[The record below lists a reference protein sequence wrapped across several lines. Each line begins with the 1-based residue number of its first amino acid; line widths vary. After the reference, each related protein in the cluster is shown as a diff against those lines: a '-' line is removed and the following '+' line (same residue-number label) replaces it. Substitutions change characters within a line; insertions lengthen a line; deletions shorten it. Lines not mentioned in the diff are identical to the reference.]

1 MNITAKRI
9 NIMKH
14 NHHFMKRVTAYI
26 TGNVQRAGYRG
37 KVIDIAIAF
46 GLKGNIQNLQD
57 GRVKVIAEGEEN
69 DLERFIRAIN
79 IKNSIIYVSFIDSKY
94 SPATGDFE
102 GFFKEVSPGE
112 TDSRLDKG
120 IEVMSK
126 MLVSIENINKTLID
140 MNSNLSGKMD
150 QMNENLGGKMD
161 QMNENLGGKMDQMN
175 ENLSGKI
182 DRMNEN
188 LSGKMDKSLAKQDRM
203 LEKQDELLVE
213 VKDMNRSLNDKM
225 DRALDKSEIA
235 ELKADVSEMKSA
247 LKAKGII

>member
-1 MNITAKRI
+1 
-9 NIMKH
+9 
-14 NHHFMKRVTAYI
+14 MKRVTAYI

-37 KVIDIAIAF
+37 KVIDIANAF

-57 GRVKVIAEGEEN
+57 GSVKVIAEGEEN

-79 IKNSIIYVSFIDSKY
+79 IKNSIIYVSSIDSNY

-102 GFFKEVSPGE
+102 SFYKLVSPGE

-120 IEVMSK
+120 IEIMSK
-126 MLVSIENINKTLID
+126 VLISIDNINKTLTD
-140 MNSNLSGKMD
+140 MNSNLGGKMDLMIKGQEGLSGKIDNLEKNLGGKID
-150 QMNENLGGKMD
+150 QMNENLGGKIDNLEKNLGGKID
-161 QMNENLGGKMDQMN
+161 QMNENLG
-175 ENLSGKI
+175 
-182 DRMNEN
+182 
-188 LSGKMDKSLAKQDRM
+188 GKMDKSLAKQDRM

-213 VKDMNRSLNDKM
+213 VKDMNKSLNDKM
-225 DRALDKSEIA
+225 DRALDKSDIA

>member
-1 MNITAKRI
+1 
-9 NIMKH
+9 
-14 NHHFMKRVTAYI
+14 MKRVTAYI

-57 GRVKVIAEGEEN
+57 GRVKVIAEGAEN
-69 DLERFIRAIN
+69 DLERFIQAIN
-79 IKNSIIYVSFIDSKY
+79 IKNSIIYVSSIDSRY

-102 GFFKEVSPGE
+102 GFFKEVGPGE

-120 IEVMSK
+120 IEVMGK

-140 MNSNLSGKMD
+140 MNSNLGAKMDLMIKGQEGLSGKID
-150 QMNENLGGKMD
+150 NLEKGLGGKID
-161 QMNENLGGKMDQMN
+161 RMN

-182 DRMNEN
+182 DQMNEN

-225 DRALDKSEIA
+225 DRALDKSDIA